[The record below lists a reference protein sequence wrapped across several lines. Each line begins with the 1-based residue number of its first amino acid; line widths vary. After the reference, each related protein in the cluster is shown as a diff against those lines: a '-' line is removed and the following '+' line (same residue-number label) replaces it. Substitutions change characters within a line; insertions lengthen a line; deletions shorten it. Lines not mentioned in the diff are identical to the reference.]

1 MNERQHLDHEAL
13 AELKDVM
20 DEEFDILINTYLQ
33 DAQERMSLLQKASD
47 DGDASEY
54 AKVAH
59 SFKGSCINIG
69 APRLAEFCL
78 HAERAGKEEDL
89 SGSEQQIA
97 AIREEFSC
105 VDNELRALLENG
117 NQ

>member
-33 DAQERMSLLQKASD
+33 DARERMALLQKAAD
-47 DGDASEY
+47 DEDPSEY

-69 APRLAEFCL
+69 APRLADFCL
-78 HAERAGKEEDL
+78 QAERAGKNEDL
-89 SGSEQQIA
+89 SESERQIT
-97 AIREEFSC
+97 AIREEFSRI
-105 VDNELRALLENG
+105 DKELRVLLENG
-117 NQ
+117 G